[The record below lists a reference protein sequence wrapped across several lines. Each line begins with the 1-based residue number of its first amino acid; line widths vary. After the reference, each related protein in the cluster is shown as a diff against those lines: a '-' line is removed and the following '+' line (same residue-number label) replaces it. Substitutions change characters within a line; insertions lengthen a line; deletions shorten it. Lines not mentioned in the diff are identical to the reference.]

1 MKKEKRGEERR
12 SGGEQG
18 NDSEVKD
25 IIWTKTQKRDG
36 KGGHE
41 RRYWELTTK
50 RQYKKNK
57 KDKDSEIL
65 SCVFV
70 LFILEGFILKFTIYL
85 TSL

>member
-50 RQYKKNK
+50 RPYKKK
-57 KDKDSEIL
+57 
-65 SCVFV
+65 
-70 LFILEGFILKFTIYL
+70 
-85 TSL
+85 